1 MNITKEKSKTILT
14 IETSVKEL
22 RACLEAYQ
30 NDMIA
35 EIVFFLKGRGK
46 MANNK
51 DIAAFATIC
60 LNKGKA
66 FDELV
71 EQSGT
76 PWVDGPT
83 DVVRHRWHD
92 AVIDNPYIYGV
103 TEDVITDDVEE
114 VIIVID
120 GVRYNISTIIKFL

>member
-14 IETSVKEL
+14 IETSVNEL

-30 NDMIA
+30 IDMIS
-35 EIVFFLKGRGK
+35 EIVYYLKGCGK

-51 DIAAFATIC
+51 DITAFAAIC

-66 FDELV
+66 FFDLV
-71 EQSGT
+71 DQSGT

-83 DVVRHRWHD
+83 DVVRQRWHD
-92 AVIDNPYIYGV
+92 AVADNPYIYGV
-103 TEDVITDDVEE
+103 TDDVITDDIEK

-120 GVRYNISTIIKFL
+120 GVRYDISEIIDAL